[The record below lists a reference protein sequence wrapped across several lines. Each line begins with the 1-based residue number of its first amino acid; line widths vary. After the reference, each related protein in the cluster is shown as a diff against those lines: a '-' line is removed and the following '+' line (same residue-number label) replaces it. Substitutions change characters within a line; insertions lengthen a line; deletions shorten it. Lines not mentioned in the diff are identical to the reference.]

1 MIAILVTLMMIHIVV
16 PQVMTEV
23 IPAIIQ
29 EIILVDPKVI
39 LQVLINTV
47 VVTLPLIDTMM
58 INMIQGL
65 LETAKV
71 TVVNQPPVWRGLI
84 TTRTIDLLIGFQKMY
99 TLNHSPVRQGTCMIG
114 VAPLI
119 IPEIIP
125 LTTNTISQGLFIK
138 LETIGVIALVIQPPI
153 RRGRIT
159 TLTVNLTK
167 PQIMI

>member
-23 IPAIIQ
+23 IPSIIQ

-39 LQVLINTV
+39 LQGLINT

-58 INMIQGL
+58 IDMIQGL
-65 LETAKV
+65 LETAKG
-71 TVVNQPPVWRGLI
+71 TVVNQPPVRRGLI
-84 TTRTIDLLIGFQKMY
+84 TTRTIGLLIVFQKMY
-99 TLNHSPVRQGTCMIG
+99 TLNQSLVRRGMIG
-114 VAPLI
+114 VGPLV
-119 IPEIIP
+119 IPEVIP
-125 LTTNTISQGLFIK
+125 LTTDTIIQSLFVKLDIIK
-138 LETIGVIALVIQPPI
+138 VIVLVIQPPI

-167 PQIMI
+167 PHIMI

>member
-1 MIAILVTLMMIHIVV
+1 MIVILVTRMMIHIVV

-39 LQVLINTV
+39 LQGLINT

-58 INMIQGL
+58 IDMIQGL
-65 LETAKV
+65 LETAKG
-71 TVVNQPPVWRGLI
+71 TVVNQPPVRRGLI
-84 TTRTIDLLIGFQKMY
+84 TTRTIGLLIVFQKMY
-99 TLNHSPVRQGTCMIG
+99 TLNQSLVRRGMIG
-114 VAPLI
+114 VAPLV
-119 IPEIIP
+119 IPEVIP
-125 LTTNTISQGLFIK
+125 LTTDTIIQSLFVKLDIIK
-138 LETIGVIALVIQPPI
+138 VIVLVIQPPI

>member
-1 MIAILVTLMMIHIVV
+1 MIIILVTLMIIHIVG

-39 LQVLINTV
+39 LQGLINT

-58 INMIQGL
+58 IDMIQGL
-65 LETAKV
+65 LETAKG
-71 TVVNQPPVWRGLI
+71 TVVKPPVRRGLI
-84 TTRTIDLLIGFQKMY
+84 TTRTIGLLIVFQKMY
-99 TLNHSPVRQGTCMIG
+99 TLNQSLVRRGMIG
-114 VAPLI
+114 VAPLV
-119 IPEIIP
+119 IPGVIP
-125 LTTNTISQGLFIK
+125 LTTDTIIQSLFVELDIIK
-138 LETIGVIALVIQPPI
+138 VIVLVIQPPI

>member
-1 MIAILVTLMMIHIVV
+1 MIAILVTQMMIHIVV

-23 IPAIIQ
+23 IPSIIQ

-39 LQVLINTV
+39 LQGLINT

-58 INMIQGL
+58 IDMIQGL
-65 LETAKV
+65 LETAKG
-71 TVVNQPPVWRGLI
+71 TVVNQPPVRRGLI
-84 TTRTIDLLIGFQKMY
+84 TTRTIGLLIVFQTMY
-99 TLNHSPVRQGTCMIG
+99 TLNQSLVRRGMIG
-114 VAPLI
+114 VAPLV
-119 IPEIIP
+119 IPEVIP
-125 LTTNTISQGLFIK
+125 LTTDTCTIIQSLYVKLDIIK
-138 LETIGVIALVIQPPI
+138 VIVLVIQPPI

>member
-1 MIAILVTLMMIHIVV
+1 MMIHIVV

-39 LQVLINTV
+39 LQGLINTV
-47 VVTLPLIDTMM
+47 VVTLCLIDTMM
-58 INMIQGL
+58 IDMIQGL
-65 LETAKV
+65 LETAKG
-71 TVVNQPPVWRGLI
+71 TVVNQPPIRRGLI
-84 TTRTIDLLIGFQKMY
+84 TTRTIGLLIVFQKMY
-99 TLNHSPVRQGTCMIG
+99 TLNQSPVRRGMIG
-114 VAPLI
+114 VAPLV

-125 LTTNTISQGLFIK
+125 LTTDTIIQSLFVKVDIIK
-138 LETIGVIALVIQPPI
+138 VIVLVIQPPI

>member
-1 MIAILVTLMMIHIVV
+1 MIAIQVTLMMIHIVV

-99 TLNHSPVRQGTCMIG
+99 TLNHSPVRQGMIG